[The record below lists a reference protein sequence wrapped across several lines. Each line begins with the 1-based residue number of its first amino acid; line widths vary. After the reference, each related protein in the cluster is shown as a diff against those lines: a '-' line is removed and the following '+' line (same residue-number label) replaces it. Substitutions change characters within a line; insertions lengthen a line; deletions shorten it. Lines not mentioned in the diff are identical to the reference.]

1 MAFYRQFAKNLDKIY
16 RTFSFNFENM
26 LGCFLCEFFAMY
38 F

>member
-1 MAFYRQFAKNLDKIY
+1 MAFYRQFAKNPDKIY